1 MMIGTLLV
9 SFLTF
14 VQLNCENVFDC
25 RHDEGKN
32 DYEWLS
38 DAGRHWN
45 YKKYW
50 RKLNNL
56 SKEIISCGG
65 EGAEWSLPDFVALCE
80 IENDSVMVDLTRKSL
95 LRKARYDYV
104 MTSSPDQRG
113 IDVALMYSPYSF
125 ALINH
130 HTLRVQPVGNR
141 HPTRDILYVSGRL
154 VNGDTLHV
162 YVVHAPSR
170 SGGERASR
178 PYRLKVAE
186 RLCQSI
192 DSLRQLSANPHII
205 VSGDFN
211 DYSGDSAIV
220 MLTHHALIDVSDG
233 VEGTHG
239 AKGTYK
245 YKGLWG
251 SLDHIFVSAGM
262 GERLMD
268 CWIHDLPFLLEDDEK
283 YGGVQPRR
291 TYVGFRYNDGY
302 SDHLPLVARF
312 RLQNISMETGNE

>member
-1 MMIGTLLV
+1 MIGTLLV
-9 SFLTF
+9 SFLTL

-38 DAGRHWN
+38 DAGRHWS

-65 EGAEWSLPDFVALCE
+65 EGAEWALPDLVALCE

-95 LRKARYDYV
+95 LRKAGYHYV
-104 MTSSPDQRG
+104 MTISPDERG

-125 ALINH
+125 ALLRH
-130 HTLRVQPVGNR
+130 HTLRVEPVGNR
-141 HPTRDILYVSGRL
+141 HPTRDILYASGRL
-154 VNGDTLHV
+154 VSGDTLHV

-192 DSLRQLSANPHII
+192 DSLRQATPNPHI
-205 VSGDFN
+205 VVAGDFN
-211 DYSGDSAIV
+211 DYSGDSALV
-220 MLTHHALIDVSDG
+220 RLVQHGLTDVSEG

-245 YKGLWG
+245 YQGKWG
-251 SLDHIFVSAGM
+251 SLDHIFVSSSWSS
-262 GERLMD
+262 RLVD
-268 CWIHDLPFLLEDDEK
+268 CRIHDLPFLLEKDEK
-283 YGGVQPRR
+283 YGGMQPRR
-291 TYVGFRYNDGY
+291 TYVGFRYHDGF

-312 RLQNISMETGNE
+312 LLPATETGNE

>member
-1 MMIGTLLV
+1 MIGTLLV
-9 SFLTF
+9 SFLTL

-38 DAGRHWN
+38 DAGRHWS

-65 EGAEWSLPDFVALCE
+65 EGAEWALPDLVALCE

-95 LRKARYDYV
+95 LRKAGYHYV
-104 MTSSPDQRG
+104 MTTSPDERG

-125 ALINH
+125 ALLRH
-130 HTLRVQPVGNR
+130 HTLRVEPVGNR
-141 HPTRDILYVSGRL
+141 HPTRDILYASGRL
-154 VNGDTLHV
+154 VSGDTLHV

-192 DSLRQLSANPHII
+192 DSLRQVTPNPHI
-205 VSGDFN
+205 VVAGDFN
-211 DYSGDSAIV
+211 DYSGDSALV
-220 MLTHHALIDVSDG
+220 RLAQHGLTDVSEG

-245 YKGLWG
+245 YQGKWG
-251 SLDHIFVSAGM
+251 SLDHIFVSSSWSS
-262 GERLMD
+262 RLVD
-268 CWIHDLPFLLEDDEK
+268 
-283 YGGVQPRR
+283 
-291 TYVGFRYNDGY
+291 
-302 SDHLPLVARF
+302 
-312 RLQNISMETGNE
+312 

>member
-1 MMIGTLLV
+1 MILETLLV
-9 SFLTF
+9 SVLTF

-32 DYEWLS
+32 DYEWLPES
-38 DAGRHWN
+38 GRYWN

-65 EGAEWSLPDFVALCE
+65 EGEDWMLPDLVALCE

-95 LRKARYDYV
+95 LRKAGYHYV
-104 MTSSPDQRG
+104 MTTSPDERG
-113 IDVALMYSPYSF
+113 IDVALMYSPFSF
-125 ALINH
+125 ELINH
-130 HTLRVQPVGNR
+130 HTLRVQPVGDR
-141 HPTRDILYVSGRL
+141 HPTRDILYASGRL
-154 VNGDTLHV
+154 ITGDTLHV
-162 YVVHAPSR
+162 YVVHSPSR

-178 PYRLKVAE
+178 PYRVKVAE

-192 DSLRQLSANPHII
+192 DSLRQTTLQPNI
-205 VSGDFN
+205 VISGDFN
-211 DYSGDSAIV
+211 DYTGDSALV
-220 MLTHHALIDVSDG
+220 MLTQHGLTDVSEG
-233 VEGTHG
+233 VKGENG

-245 YKGLWG
+245 YKGRWG
-251 SLDHIFVSAGM
+251 SLDHIFVSHSWGNQ
-262 GERLMD
+262 LYD
-268 CWIHDLPFLLEDDEK
+268 PLFLLEKDEK

-291 TYVGFRYNDGY
+291 TYVGFRYKNGF

-312 RLQNISMETGNE
+312 QITKTKSKSP